1 MRSINFSALYVIVS
15 MKNRRSKHIDHLNTM
30 LSEQFAR
37 KAVAIAGRG
46 IAAENSAG
54 NMVPLAEF
62 ERTLS
67 TEHKLLGSVSPGHI
81 RAGFLFRTGFVYASI
96 PALDRRTR
104 ARQTSQHLRASMDER
119 SSSDQGQCLDG
130 GACLSVPAA
139 AMAEQAGANK

>member
-1 MRSINFSALYVIVS
+1 
-15 MKNRRSKHIDHLNTM
+15 M
-30 LSEQFAR
+30 LSKQFAR

-62 ERTLS
+62 ERSLCS
-67 TEHKLLGSVSPGHI
+67 QHKLLGAVSPGHMG
-81 RAGFLFRTGFVYASI
+81 AGCLICTGFVYASI

-104 ARQTSQHLRASMDER
+104 AWQTSQHLRASMNKR
-119 SSSDQGQCLDG
+119 SSSDQGQRLDG